1 MKGPCMPP
9 VHAWQLLAKT
19 FQLTEVLVLRDRLPE
34 DFKPEHAVEL
44 YKEPI
49 STHERSQGRRPLRG
63 LPSHLSFLLHVWN
76 RYDYSFDLSEVAMWN
91 PEHQRAFCDWASG
104 KTLGKRCRYF

>member
-49 STHERSQGRRPLRG
+49 STPERSI
-63 LPSHLSFLLHVWN
+63 LSFLLHVWN

-91 PEHQRAFCDWASG
+91 PEHQRAFCDWANG

>member
-1 MKGPCMPP
+1 MPP
-9 VHAWQLLAKT
+9 TQAWQLLAKT
-19 FQLTEVLVLRDRLPE
+19 FQLTELLVRRDRLPE
-34 DFKPEHAVEL
+34 NFQPEHAIAL
-44 YKEPI
+44 YEEPI
-49 STHERSQGRRPLRG
+49 STHERSI
-63 LPSHLSFLLHVWN
+63 LSFLLHVWN

>member
-1 MKGPCMPP
+1 MPP

-49 STHERSQGRRPLRG
+49 STHERSI
-63 LPSHLSFLLHVWN
+63 LSFLLHVWN

-91 PEHQRAFCDWASG
+91 PEHQRAFCDWANG